1 MAVLIYNNK
10 KNSNTTI
17 SYQSWLHDIVKKG
30 KAINFNAKPLAGNP
44 VVWVETKVFGRWI
57 KYEITEQ
64 DLANKLIHSNP
75 TDFRIKPI
83 NMELQLQRD
92 YKTSRLCKRFRL
104 IAFILFHIR
113 QKPIVRLTKQSAY
126 NTAILIASLA
136 MIMIMIITIIMTI
149 E

>member
-1 MAVLIYNNK
+1 MGLFSFNEDVLTELYFHDTGTSIKQTVVGKNK
-10 KNSNTTI
+10 EELIAQNAITFIVHYFS
-17 SYQSWLHDIVKKG
+17 IVKNNEEK
-30 KAINFNAKPLAGNP
+30 
-44 VVWVETKVFGRWI
+44 
-57 KYEITEQ
+57 
-64 DLANKLIHSNP
+64 
-75 TDFRIKPI
+75 
-83 NMELQLQRD
+83 MELQLQRD
-92 YKTSRLCKRFRL
+92 YKTSHLCKRFRL